1 MPRIEIST
9 GIALHYEWHGG
20 CDGPPVVFI
29 RGTGAD
35 SSRWLPQ
42 VKEYKEKYR
51 TLIFDNRGVGKSD
64 SPDGPY
70 TVSMMAEDTVALLDA
85 LNVDTCHLSGLS
97 LGAAIAAQIAIDS
110 PERVKTL
117 QLHGGWAKTHGYA
130 KMYLGML
137 GRWLEVG
144 GLDLYYEAALLYL
157 FPPDFITNNYDQV
170 MTVLDNMKKNSSP
183 IEGMRGQLD
192 ANMSHDI
199 EDDLSKISAPT
210 LITVGENDMCLPPS
224 FSKELA
230 AGIDNSELVIFP
242 GGSHLFGIQDP
253 ETFNKE
259 TLDWLDRVNSG
270 GDK

>member
-1 MPRIEIST
+1 MPTTAIST
-9 GIALHYEWHGG
+9 GIYLYYEWHGEA
-20 CDGPPVVFI
+20 DGIPIVFI

-42 VKEYKEKYR
+42 VEDYKKKYR

-64 SPDGPY
+64 APKGPY
-70 TVSMMAEDTVALLDA
+70 SVEMMAEDSVALLDA
-85 LNVDTCHLSGLS
+85 LNVEKCHVSGLS
-97 LGAAIAAQIAIDS
+97 LGAAIGAQIAIAF
-110 PERVKTL
+110 PERVQTL

-137 GRWLEVG
+137 GRWLEEG

-157 FPPDFITNNYDQV
+157 FPPDFITKNYDQV

-199 EDDLSKISAPT
+199 ADKLNQISVPT

-224 FSKELA
+224 FSRELA
-230 AGIDNSELVIFP
+230 DGIPNSELIIFP

-253 ETFNKE
+253 GTFNRT
-259 TLDWLDRVNSG
+259 TLDWLERANRTSS
-270 GDK
+270 